1 MTIPRLPVG
10 QVFETLF
17 DFTTRHFKP
26 FFAFVAFVIEG
37 LNTVTT
43 QLLTRPPSLV
53 IGGVLVA
60 LMWRVAGRTAG
71 AFTVLAVFFLLGL
84 DLWPQT
90 MATLALMTTAVTF
103 TLAIGIPLGIAA
115 SHSRVFDTALTPL
128 LDFLQ
133 TMPPFIFLIPA
144 VIMFGIGPVPAVL
157 ATVLYAVPVPI
168 RLTNVGIRQ
177 VEKEVIEAGEAFGCT
192 SVQLLFKIKLPLA
205 LPVIVT
211 GVNQTVMYALG
222 MVIIAA
228 MIGAGGLGAEVV
240 RGIMRL
246 QLGTGF
252 EAGLAVVTV
261 AIVLDRLGRGLTR
274 AALSGTKGA

>member
-1 MTIPRLPVG
+1 MPRLPVG
-10 QVFETLF
+10 SLFEALF
-17 DFTTRHFKP
+17 DFTARHFKP
-26 FFAFVAFVIEG
+26 VFALVSSVIEVV
-37 LNTVTT
+37 NMATT
-43 QLLTRPPSLV
+43 QLLTRPPALV

-60 LMWRVAGRTAG
+60 LMWRLAGRIAG
-71 AFTVLAVFFLLGL
+71 AFTALGVLLLLGL

-90 MATLALMTTAVTF
+90 MATLSLMTTAVAI
-103 TLAIGIPLGIAA
+103 TLIIGIPVGIVAA
-115 SHSRVFDTALTPL
+115 HSRVFDTALTPF

-177 VEKEVIEAGEAFGCT
+177 VEKEVIEAGEAFGC
-192 SVQLLFKIKLPLA
+192 SSIQLLLKIKLPLA
-205 LPVIVT
+205 LPVIIA

-274 AALSGTKGA
+274 AALSGTKKA